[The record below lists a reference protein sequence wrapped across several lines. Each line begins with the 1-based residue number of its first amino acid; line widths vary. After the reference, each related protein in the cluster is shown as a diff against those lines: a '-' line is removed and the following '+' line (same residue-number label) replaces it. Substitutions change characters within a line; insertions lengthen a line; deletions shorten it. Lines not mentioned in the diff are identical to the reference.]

1 MKKITLTFLFTA
13 AVLLSA
19 NAQSKIAYLNSLR
32 IIALMPEST
41 KVDEKLKKEAATYEK
56 EFEGLRKEL
65 EQKAA
70 NFQKKLKTWSKSMQ
84 ETKGKEIQA
93 LQERIQTYRNSAG
106 KELEEKRQTLMA
118 PILEKAQKVID
129 EIAKKE
135 GYDYII
141 DVSKGTLLFANE
153 DHNLFEKVKKALGIK
168 DAKASAKKKKK

>member
-13 AVLLSA
+13 AIFLSA
-19 NAQSKIAYLNSLR
+19 NAQSKVAYLNSVR
-32 IIALMPEST
+32 IISLMPEAK

-70 NFQKKLKTWSKSMQ
+70 NFQKNVKTWSKSMQ
-84 ETKGKEIQA
+84 ETKGREVQE
-93 LQERIQTYRNSAG
+93 LQQRIQTYRNSAG
-106 KELEEKRQTLMA
+106 QELEQKRQTLMA
-118 PILEKAQKVID
+118 PVLEKAQKVID
-129 EIAKKE
+129 KIAKKE

-141 DVSKGTLLFANE
+141 DASKGTLLFANE

-168 DAKASAKKKKK
+168 GAKSSAKKKK